1 MGNRK
6 KKWEKWRTPR
16 GNQSKLRM
24 HNKDRGLMP
33 RIGYGR
39 QASMR
44 GMHPSGLKDV
54 IVNNVDQL
62 RWTVSASKNY
72 LVRIAAGVGKL
83 KRKQIQDEAEKLK
96 VRIANPKKIE
106 LRKKEK
112 KVAVGEIAA
121 EKLVK

>member
-1 MGNRK
+1 
-6 KKWEKWRTPR
+6 
-16 GNQSKLRM
+16 
-24 HNKDRGLMP
+24 MP
-33 RIGYGR
+33 KIGYGR
-39 QASMR
+39 PASMR
-44 GMHPSGLKDV
+44 GMHPSGLKEI

-62 RWTVSASKNY
+62 TVASKNY
-72 LVRIAAGVGKL
+72 LVRIAASVGKF

-112 KVAVGEIAA
+112 KVAVGEIAT

>member
-33 RIGYGR
+33 KIGYGR
-39 QASMR
+39 KASMR
-44 GMHPSGLKDV
+44 GMHPSGLKEV

-62 RWTVSASKNY
+62 KWTVSASKNY
-72 LVRIAAGVGKL
+72 LIRIASGVGKF

-112 KVAVGEIAA
+112 KTTAIEAA
-121 EKLVK
+121 K